1 MKFLPVLSLLLLLQ
15 PTIAQPPQLMWRM
28 ERLDRLK
35 AASAQHDSSDVTLRN
50 AFIRDGT
57 AFMQLKPA
65 SVMDKQVV
73 PPSGDKH
80 DYMSQAPYFWYDSSK
95 PNGQPYLRR
104 DGERNPEINKIT
116 DRKNL
121 GDLGEAVSHLAIAG
135 YLSGNKRYDEK
146 AAQLLRVW
154 FYDTATRM
162 HPHLDFG
169 QGIPGVNTG
178 RGIGIIETISLTAIA
193 DAALLL
199 ARDGGLSA
207 AELETLKDWYRQ
219 YLAWMLTSANGKD
232 EHAAKNNHGTWYIVQ
247 AVDFAL
253 FTGNIAL
260 AQKLITESEQLM
272 EGQFAADGSQPLELE
287 RTNALWYSTYN
298 LEAWFRLATLSDRA
312 GIDLWHHTN
321 TKGAGIQRAIDWLMP
336 YALNGKPFPFKQ
348 IDNYNR
354 NVYLELVMQA
364 AKQYPQG
371 HYELKAGLVPPGFRP
386 VSLLNY

>member
-1 MKFLPVLSLLLLLQ
+1 MKFLPVLFLLLLLQ
-15 PTIAQPPQLMWRM
+15 PTIAQPHQLMWRI

-35 AASAQHDSSDVTLRN
+35 AATPAQDSNDAILRN
-50 AFIRDGT
+50 ALIRDGA

-65 SVMDKQVV
+65 SVMDKQLI

-95 PNGQPYLRR
+95 PNGLPYLRR

-121 GDLGEAVSHLAIAG
+121 GELGEAVSHLAIAG
-135 YLSGNKRYDEK
+135 HLSGDKRYGEK
-146 AAQLLRVW
+146 AVQLLHAW
-154 FYDTATRM
+154 FIDTATRM

-193 DAALLL
+193 DAVLLMAHDGAL
-199 ARDGGLSA
+199 STS
-207 AELETLKDWYRQ
+207 ELEKLKDWYRQ
-219 YLAWMLTSANGKD
+219 YLGWMLTSANGKD
-232 EHAAKNNHGTWYIVQ
+232 EHAAKNNHGTWYLVQ

-253 FTGNIAL
+253 FTGNIAQ
-260 AQKLITESEQLM
+260 AQQLIGASKKLM

-298 LEAWFRLATLSDRA
+298 LEAWFRLATLAAQA
-312 GIDLWHHTN
+312 GVDLWHQTN
-321 TKGAGIQRAIDWLMP
+321 TAGAGIQRAMDWLMP
-336 YALNGKPFPFKQ
+336 YALSGKPFPYKQ
-348 IDNYNR
+348 IDGYNR

-364 AKQYPQG
+364 AKQYPQRN
-371 HYELKAGLVPPGFRP
+371 YELKAGLVPGDFRP
-386 VSLLNY
+386 LSLLSY